1 MEVVDVPG
9 MGLYGGCGHTWYG
22 SLWRLWTYLIGVFM
36 EVVDVPGRGL
46 YGGCKYTW

>member
-1 MEVVDVPG
+1 MEVVHIHDR
-9 MGLYGGCGHTWYG
+9 GLYGGCRRTWYG

-46 YGGCKYTW
+46 S